1 LVVVAAEVGI
11 VIILDVIPMVAVV
24 SVPTFLAQ
32 LFLERVAE
40 LPALVVA
47 MEVLPKLEEETGEI
61 LLLQGA
67 QAAEAVRA
75 GIPVMAVIQIRRL
88 LQAVA
93 VAVAQIQVHQ
103 TVGRVVAEVSG
114 FWVKAQVAA

>member
-1 LVVVAAEVGI
+1 LVVVAGVADT
-11 VIILDVIPMVAVV
+11 VIILDVILPVV
-24 SVPTFLAQ
+24 LVLVPISLAQ
-32 LFLERVAE
+32 LFLERAAE
-40 LPALVVA
+40 LPALVAA

-75 GIPVMAVIQIRRL
+75 AIPVMAVIQIRRL